1 VGNFQPLLILG
12 GEKMKMLKENH
23 EFLNGDRTTE
33 LMISDCLYKYT
44 FYKIDIKYK
53 TEDDEVK
60 KCPYESN
67 TVADDDILSL
77 FDKSDGSDIE
87 STAEYQLC
95 LLVKNSDENVE
106 CDGKTREE
114 LQEIYL
120 NYIAKGDNIV
130 IPTVE
135 FLASIKDLDK

>member
-1 VGNFQPLLILG
+1 
-12 GEKMKMLKENH
+12 MKMLKENH

-95 LLVKNSDENVE
+95 LLVKNSDENVDSMRARRMQNIE
-106 CDGKTREE
+106 VTS
-114 LQEIYL
+114 YL
-120 NYIAKGDNIV
+120 GLHPILTSY
-130 IPTVE
+130 TE
-135 FLASIKDLDK
+135 YY